1 MKTLLLDLDDTLLA
15 YSAGVDDSWV
25 EACGAVP
32 LSVDTATLVAALTET
47 RKWFWSGD
55 PARHARERVNMLGA
69 WTTRSPPR
77 SPATLPRGAAPPC
90 DCFRRRAPCWT
101 RSARAGCRWRS

>member
-15 YSAGVDDSWV
+15 YSAGVDDSWA

-55 PARHARERVNMLGA
+55 PA
-69 WTTRSPPR
+69 
-77 SPATLPRGAAPPC
+77 
-90 DCFRRRAPCWT
+90 
-101 RSARAGCRWRS
+101 